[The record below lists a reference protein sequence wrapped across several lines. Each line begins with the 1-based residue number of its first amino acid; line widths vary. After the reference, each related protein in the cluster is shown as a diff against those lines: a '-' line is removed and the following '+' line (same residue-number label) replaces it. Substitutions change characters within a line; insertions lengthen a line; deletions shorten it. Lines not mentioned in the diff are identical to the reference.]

1 MYDYLKN
8 IDFLNVSPLT
18 WEGIMVCVFCGFVV
32 GFERQLFGK
41 PAGIRTSILICLG
54 TYIFVS
60 LSVVV
65 TNAVSDP
72 ARVIGQVVTGVGF
85 LGAGVMFFSTRG
97 SVVGLTSAAI
107 IWLLA
112 SVGCM
117 VALGYHRA
125 AILISIL
132 MIAILLS
139 MSALDKFVF
148 KMKDVDDKRREE

>member
-1 MYDYLKN
+1 MSRLISYL
-8 IDFLNVSPLT
+8 DLFDVAPLS
-18 WEGIMVCVFCGFVV
+18 WEGILVCIFCGFVI

-65 TNAVSDP
+65 TNSVADP

-85 LGAGVMFFSTRG
+85 LGAGVMFFSKRG

-112 SVGCM
+112 SIGCV
-117 VALGYHRA
+117 VALGYHKA

-132 MIAILLS
+132 MIIILLS
-139 MSALDKFVF
+139 MSALDKFIF
-148 KMKDVDDKRREE
+148 KMKDVDKNSREE